1 MTISG
6 LRSINNN
13 TTVVGL
19 LVAMGVLPTEEIG
32 GYAALGEMALDG
44 RIGSVAG
51 MLPAAI
57 HTHACERGGIHLPY
71 RRRFARRLFALA
83 DHNPGSRRPRGLS
96 S

>member
-51 MLPAAI
+51 VLPAAI
-57 HTHACERGGIHLPY
+57 HAHACERGGIH
-71 RRRFARRLFALA
+71 RRAAAGSPAGYSRLRITTL
-83 DHNPGSRRPRGLS
+83 DRGGRAA
-96 S
+96 